1 MEMHRG
7 MIRVLA
13 AGVAAVALGLGPAA
27 RSQEA
32 SPEASPDYKNPR
44 LPVERRVA
52 DLLSRMTLEEKAAQ
66 THAIW
71 QQKASIVDEKGAF
84 SPEKA
89 RTVLRHGIGQVT
101 RPNERRG
108 PRESAEFV
116 NAIQR
121 WVVENTRL
129 GIPVMFHEEGLHG
142 QQSPGGTNF
151 PVPIALASSWDPAL
165 MHDVFSAVA
174 LEIRA
179 RGSQQVLAPVLDLA
193 RDPRWGRTEE
203 TYGEDPYLV
212 SRLGVAVIK
221 AYQGGAGPVIDGDH
235 VMATA
240 KHFAVHGQPEGGVN
254 VAPAN
259 YSMRV
264 VREYWLEPFRA
275 AFLEA
280 GAGAVMAS
288 YNEVDGVPSH
298 ANAWLLQD
306 VLRGEWAFDGMVVSD
321 YNGVKELESLHHVA
335 ADLRDAARQAITAG
349 VDLELPD
356 IDAYRDLDA
365 QVREG
370 LISEATL
377 DRTVARILRAKFLTG
392 LFESPYADPD
402 RAARVVNSPE
412 HQRLA
417 ERAARESMILL
428 KNQNNLL
435 GAEVAQLYVRDRV
448 SSVTRPIKEL
458 KGFARVVL
466 NPGETKTVTFAVT
479 PESLAFYDRDMK
491 RVVEPGMFDLMV
503 GGSSAQLTTAQL
515 EVVEP

>member
-1 MEMHRG
+1 MNSGFGMEMHRG

-84 SPEKA
+84 SPKKA
-89 RTVLRHGIGQVT
+89 RAVLRHGIGQVT

-179 RGSQQVLAPVLDLA
+179 RGSQQVLAPVLTSRATRAGAAPRRPTA
-193 RDPRWGRTEE
+193 RTRTS
-203 TYGEDPYLV
+203 
-212 SRLGVAVIK
+212 SRAW
-221 AYQGGAGPVIDGDH
+221 ASPSSRPTRA
-235 VMATA
+235 
-240 KHFAVHGQPEGGVN
+240 
-254 VAPAN
+254 APA
-259 YSMRV
+259 
-264 VREYWLEPFRA
+264 
-275 AFLEA
+275 
-280 GAGAVMAS
+280 
-288 YNEVDGVPSH
+288 PS
-298 ANAWLLQD
+298 
-306 VLRGEWAFDGMVVSD
+306 S
-321 YNGVKELESLHHVA
+321 
-335 ADLRDAARQAITAG
+335 TA
-349 VDLELPD
+349 
-356 IDAYRDLDA
+356 
-365 QVREG
+365 
-370 LISEATL
+370 
-377 DRTVARILRAKFLTG
+377 
-392 LFESPYADPD
+392 
-402 RAARVVNSPE
+402 
-412 HQRLA
+412 
-417 ERAARESMILL
+417 
-428 KNQNNLL
+428 
-435 GAEVAQLYVRDRV
+435 
-448 SSVTRPIKEL
+448 
-458 KGFARVVL
+458 
-466 NPGETKTVTFAVT
+466 
-479 PESLAFYDRDMK
+479 
-491 RVVEPGMFDLMV
+491 
-503 GGSSAQLTTAQL
+503 TT
-515 EVVEP
+515 